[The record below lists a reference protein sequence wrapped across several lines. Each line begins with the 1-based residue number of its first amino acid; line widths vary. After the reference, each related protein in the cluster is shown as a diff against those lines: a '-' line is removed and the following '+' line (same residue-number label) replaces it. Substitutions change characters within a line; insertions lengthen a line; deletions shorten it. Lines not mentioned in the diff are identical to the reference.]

1 MATITSNGSKGHHKF
16 TLEVNE
22 TSYSLD
28 NNTSE
33 ISFTFKLSPV
43 VKNYDWSGWGSYIS
57 YTVTINGTNYT
68 GTIPKYDGTS
78 TVTLKS
84 GTQTISHED
93 DGTKSISIS
102 FSVSD
107 GAGKS
112 YTPGNAS
119 ASGSVVLTS
128 IPRQATIDS
137 APDFND
143 ENNPKITYSNAAG
156 NSVSSLQA
164 CISLT
169 GSNADIAYRD
179 ISKTGSEYTFNL
191 TETERNVLRNNC
203 TTANS
208 RTVVFIIKTV
218 IGNNTYYSTLTRT
231 LSIVNA
237 TPTAGSLS
245 YEDRNSTIS
254 AITQNNQHI
263 VRNQSSLRVNYGSA
277 TAKKGASISNY
288 KITFNGSTQ
297 TKYSSGYIDYGVV
310 NISSNTTVTVIA
322 TDTRG
327 NTVTTSAT
335 ITIFDWILPSAVISL
350 KRVNNYEDTTKLK
363 VQANIS
369 SVNSKNAIQSIKWR
383 SKKTSDSSWLDY
395 TSINNNTEYSITK
408 DKAYAW
414 DFQVEIK
421 DKFGTTTYNLT
432 LGKGVPILYLDIKN
446 LAVGINAYPSAG
458 ETLKVDGT
466 VSGKKFIND
475 TNNMYAPWY
484 MYQKEIDLTSF
495 NADTYYPVVSNQIP
509 YGGFHRIMEATQ
521 LNSGSIP
528 SWSTHNQGFTS
539 VIDILSL
546 SGGWGTTDGQTI
558 ILKDYYSF
566 SNVKPGWYQQLTNS
580 SRACFFLR
588 GGGKYRLFSDFKT
601 EWTIYTSST
610 TISSQTIAPT
620 TNASSSV
627 GNQIAFTNN
636 IPSVPTNLSQLTN
649 DILLSGTSLPSSAS
663 NGTVFLLY

>member
-1 MATITSNGSKGHHKF
+1 MATISSNGSKGHHKF

-57 YTVTINGTNYT
+57 YTVTINETNYT

-128 IPRQATIDS
+128 IPRQATIAS

-203 TTANS
+203 TTSNS

-277 TAKKGASISNY
+277 TEKKGASI
-288 KITFNGSTQ
+288 
-297 TKYSSGYIDYGVV
+297 
-310 NISSNTTVTVIA
+310 
-322 TDTRG
+322 
-327 NTVTTSAT
+327 
-335 ITIFDWILPSAVISL
+335 L
-350 KRVNNYEDTTKLK
+350 K
-363 VQANIS
+363 
-369 SVNSKNAIQSIKWR
+369 
-383 SKKTSDSSWLDY
+383 
-395 TSINNNTEYSITK
+395 
-408 DKAYAW
+408 
-414 DFQVEIK
+414 
-421 DKFGTTTYNLT
+421 
-432 LGKGVPILYLDIKN
+432 
-446 LAVGINAYPSAG
+446 
-458 ETLKVDGT
+458 
-466 VSGKKFIND
+466 
-475 TNNMYAPWY
+475 
-484 MYQKEIDLTSF
+484 
-495 NADTYYPVVSNQIP
+495 
-509 YGGFHRIMEATQ
+509 
-521 LNSGSIP
+521 
-528 SWSTHNQGFTS
+528 
-539 VIDILSL
+539 
-546 SGGWGTTDGQTI
+546 
-558 ILKDYYSF
+558 
-566 SNVKPGWYQQLTNS
+566 
-580 SRACFFLR
+580 
-588 GGGKYRLFSDFKT
+588 
-601 EWTIYTSST
+601 
-610 TISSQTIAPT
+610 
-620 TNASSSV
+620 
-627 GNQIAFTNN
+627 
-636 IPSVPTNLSQLTN
+636 
-649 DILLSGTSLPSSAS
+649 
-663 NGTVFLLY
+663 

>member
-1 MATITSNGSKGHHKF
+1 MAVSLHTHSLTELSYDVATNSSVVQYLVKISTSGQ
-16 TLEVNE
+16 
-22 TSYSLD
+22 SYND
-28 NNTSE
+28 NNITTTYY
-33 ISFTFKLSPV
+33 IDGVKYTNTHKLPHNSTTTV
-43 VKNYDWSGWGSYIS
+43 VNK
-57 YTVTINGTNYT
+57 TVTIIHN
-68 GTIPKYDGTS
+68 
-78 TVTLKS
+78 
-84 GTQTISHED
+84 
-93 DGTKSISIS
+93 
-102 FSVSD
+102 SD
-107 GAGKS
+107 GKRSVTASYSTPTNISAG
-112 YTPGNAS
+112 TMT
-119 ASGSVVLTS
+119 GSKTIDLTD
-128 IPRQATIDS
+128 IPRKAYLTS

-143 ENNPKITYSNAAG
+143 ENNPKITYSNPAG

-191 TETERNVLRNNC
+191 TETERNALRNNC

-218 IGNNTYYSTLTRT
+218 IGNNTYYSSLTKT

-288 KITFNGSTQ
+288 KINFNGSTL

-310 NISSNTTVTVIA
+310 NISSNATVTVVA

-327 NTVTTSAT
+327 NTVTTSKT
-335 ITIFDWILPSAVISL
+335 ITVFDWILPSAVISL
-350 KRVNNYEDTTKLK
+350 KRVNNYEDSTKLK
-363 VQANIS
+363 VQVSIS

-383 SKKTSDSSWLDY
+383 SKKTSDNSWLGY
-395 TSINNNTEYSITK
+395 SSINNNTEDTFTK

-414 DFQVEIK
+414 DFQVELK

-446 LAVGINAYPSAG
+446 LAVGINAYPSSNEA
-458 ETLKVDGT
+458 LKIEGAL
-466 VSGKKFIND
+466 SASKYIND
-475 TNNMYAPWY
+475 SNNNYAPWN
-484 MYQKEIDLTSF
+484 MYQKVIDLTSLDA
-495 NADTYYPVVSNQIP
+495 NTYYPIVSDSNIP
-509 YGGFHRIMEATQ
+509 CGGFHRIMEGTQ
-521 LNSGSIP
+521 LNSGSTP
-528 SWSTHNQGFTS
+528 NWSTHNKGFTS
-539 VIDILSL
+539 VIDVLSL

-558 ILKDYYSF
+558 ILKDYYNF

-601 EWTIYTSST
+601 EWTIYMSST
-610 TISSQTIAPT
+610 TINSQTIEPT
-620 TNASSSV
+620 ANVGDSV

-636 IPSVPTNLSQLTN
+636 IPSVPTSLSQLNN
-649 DILLSGTSLPSSAS
+649 DLILSGTSLPSSAS
-663 NGTVFLLY
+663 NGTVFLLYS